1 MLDRPN
7 SVTGLASG
15 ISDREA
21 TLLLEVLLR
30 LKKHGFGRVTVVVS
44 DGRVVDVE
52 VCEKVD
58 HGLLRSLAM

>member
-1 MLDRPN
+1 M
-7 SVTGLASG
+7 GLAG
-15 ISDREA
+15 VSDREA
-21 TLLLEVLLR
+21 ALLLEVLVR
-30 LKKHGFGRVTVVVS
+30 LKKHGFGRLTVVVS